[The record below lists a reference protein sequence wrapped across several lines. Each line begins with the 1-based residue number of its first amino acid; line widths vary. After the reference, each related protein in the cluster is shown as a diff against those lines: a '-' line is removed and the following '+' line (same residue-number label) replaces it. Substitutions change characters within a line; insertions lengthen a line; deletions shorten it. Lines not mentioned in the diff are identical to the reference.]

1 MALAYNPKKKTLGM
15 NVGGITPAAPS
26 FPSPTV
32 QPGLTKTMVKPPV
45 VRTPP
50 VPIHGQVT
58 KPPIAYNPDAP
69 VSRPPPVNN
78 GNSGVV
84 TPRLPSTPTLPPPV
98 DFRKNKPGL
107 PNDRP
112 VPPTP
117 NDRPVPPIVYKP
129 PPTTGGILPGEMP
142 LPDRGGAQQRP
153 PDVLTPTPPVPYTPP
168 VPVPNRP
175 FDTRTTPVPTIP
187 PPKDGSI
194 PVDPTG
200 GRGQVPDTDPRSRNY
215 VRRNETTEQRIK
227 RLEAKLRAKG
237 GTDAD
242 LQSRIAKLKERMGKG
257 EYKPSDPTQDEG
269 TLQQQRVQLDDDPDT
284 WTPEMLAELA
294 LPRGMDTIFYDNAKS
309 TDKKPTDP
317 LTGKPKKGD
326 SDNDGTSDVNEV
338 RQGESW
344 EQRLRRL
351 QEKKKANGGS
361 PQLNKRIQALK
372 KKLGKSGGKDK
383 DDKKPALNQ
392 PTLTGE
398 TNKKNTTQEKTSQVP
413 TNDNGDRKDENLP
426 DRLARLKEKLKN
438 AKTEEQKAQLRKR
451 IAQLEA
457 RIKVGD
463 TKGNTTDQPGTPT
476 RPYRNRGTT
485 AIPMK
490 YGGTL
495 RI

>member
-1 MALAYNPKKKTLGM
+1 MALTYNPRKLK
-15 NVGGITPAAPS
+15 VGQPPDSGVVTPKLP
-26 FPSPTV
+26 
-32 QPGLTKTMVKPPV
+32 PPV
-45 VRTPP
+45 TTP
-50 VPIHGQVT
+50 VP
-58 KPPIAYNPDAP
+58 KPPIAYKPDAP
-69 VSRPPPVNN
+69 VVKPPPVNN

-84 TPRLPSTPTLPPPV
+84 TPRLPAPSLPPPV
-98 DFRKNKPGL
+98 DLPRPTPGL
-107 PNDRP
+107 
-112 VPPTP
+112 P

-129 PPTTGGILPGEMP
+129 PTTPAPTPVPTKPTTPAPILPGAP
-142 LPDRGGAQQRP
+142 PPVNKVGTQRP
-153 PDVLTPTPPVPYTPP
+153 PEVLTGTPPAPYVPPPAP

-200 GRGQVPDTDPRSRNY
+200 GRGQVPDTDPRSQNY
-215 VRRNETTEQRIK
+215 VRRNETSAQRLK
-227 RLEAKLRAKG
+227 RLEEKLRAKG

-242 LQSRIAKLKERMGKG
+242 LQARIDALKKRIAGG
-257 EYKPSDPTQDEG
+257 EYKPSDPSQDTPG
-269 TLQQQRVQLDDDPDT
+269 KLQQRVQLDDDPDT

-294 LPRGMDTIFYDNAKS
+294 LPRGMDTIFYDNARS

-326 SDNDGTSDVNEV
+326 SDNDGTPDVNQV
-338 RQGESW
+338 RQGENW
-344 EQRLRRL
+344 EQRLKRL
-351 QEKKKANGGS
+351 QEKKKMNGGS
-361 PQLNKRIQALK
+361 PQLNKRINALK
-372 KKLGKSGGKDK
+372 KKLGKGKGKDK

-392 PTLTGE
+392 PSLTSKQPNLTGE
-398 TNKKNTTQEKTSQVP
+398 ANKKNTTQNKTSQQP
-413 TNDNGDRKDENLP
+413 TNEADNSARKDENLP
-426 DRLARLKEKLKN
+426 DRLARLKEKLKS

-451 IAQLEA
+451 IAALEA

>member
-1 MALAYNPKKKTLGM
+1 
-15 NVGGITPAAPS
+15 
-26 FPSPTV
+26 
-32 QPGLTKTMVKPPV
+32 
-45 VRTPP
+45 
-50 VPIHGQVT
+50 
-58 KPPIAYNPDAP
+58 
-69 VSRPPPVNN
+69 
-78 GNSGVV
+78 
-84 TPRLPSTPTLPPPV
+84 
-98 DFRKNKPGL
+98 
-107 PNDRP
+107 
-112 VPPTP
+112 
-117 NDRPVPPIVYKP
+117 
-129 PPTTGGILPGEMP
+129 
-142 LPDRGGAQQRP
+142 
-153 PDVLTPTPPVPYTPP
+153 
-168 VPVPNRP
+168 
-175 FDTRTTPVPTIP
+175 
-187 PPKDGSI
+187 
-194 PVDPTG
+194 
-200 GRGQVPDTDPRSRNY
+200 
-215 VRRNETTEQRIK
+215 
-227 RLEAKLRAKG
+227 
-237 GTDAD
+237 
-242 LQSRIAKLKERMGKG
+242 MGKG
-257 EYKPSDPTQDEG
+257 EYKPSDPKQDQG
-269 TLQQQRVQLDDDPDT
+269 NQQRVQLDDDPDT

-326 SDNDGTSDVNEV
+326 SDNDGTPDVNEV

-344 EQRLRRL
+344 EQRLKRL

-383 DDKKPALNQ
+383 QDDKKPALNQ

-398 TNKKNTTQEKTSQVP
+398 AKKNTTQEKTSQVP
-413 TNDNGDRKDENLP
+413 TNDNGDRKGENLP

-438 AKTEEQKAQLRKR
+438 AKTPEQKKQLQKR

>member
-1 MALAYNPKKKTLGM
+1 MALAYNPRKLKVGQPPDSGVVTPRLPAPVTPTL
-15 NVGGITPAAPS
+15 P
-26 FPSPTV
+26 
-32 QPGLTKTMVKPPV
+32 
-45 VRTPP
+45 
-50 VPIHGQVT
+50 
-58 KPPIAYNPDAP
+58 KPPIAYKPDAP
-69 VSRPPPVNN
+69 VVKPAPTVPS

-84 TPRLPSTPTLPPPV
+84 TPRIPSPPTLPPPV
-98 DFRKNKPGL
+98 DLRKPT
-107 PNDRP
+107 P

-129 PPTTGGILPGEMP
+129 PTTPAPILPGAPPPVDKGGTQRVPNGPTPTPPMP
-142 LPDRGGAQQRP
+142 YKP
-153 PDVLTPTPPVPYTPP
+153 PVPTPTPPVPYTPP

-326 SDNDGTSDVNEV
+326 SDNDGTPDVNEV

-344 EQRLRRL
+344 EQRLKRL

-361 PQLNKRIQALK
+361 PQINKRIKALK

-413 TNDNGDRKDENLP
+413 TNDNGDRKGENLP

>member
-1 MALAYNPKKKTLGM
+1 MALAYNPRKLKVGQPPDSGVVTPRLPAPVTPTL
-15 NVGGITPAAPS
+15 P
-26 FPSPTV
+26 
-32 QPGLTKTMVKPPV
+32 
-45 VRTPP
+45 
-50 VPIHGQVT
+50 
-58 KPPIAYNPDAP
+58 KPPIAYKPDAP
-69 VSRPPPVNN
+69 VVKPAPTVPS

-84 TPRLPSTPTLPPPV
+84 TPRIPSAPTLPPPV
-98 DFRKNKPGL
+98 DLRRPT
-107 PNDRP
+107 P

-129 PPTTGGILPGEMP
+129 PTTPAPILPGAPPPVDKGGTQRVPNGPTPTPPMP
-142 LPDRGGAQQRP
+142 YKP
-153 PDVLTPTPPVPYTPP
+153 PVPTPTPPVPYTPP

-175 FDTRTTPVPTIP
+175 FPTRTDPVPTIP

-200 GRGQVPDTDPRSRNY
+200 GRGQIPDTDPRSRNY
-215 VRRNETTEQRIK
+215 VRRNETPQQRLK
-227 RLEAKLRAKG
+227 RLEEKLRAKG
-237 GTDAD
+237 GTDAQ
-242 LQSRIAKLKERMGKG
+242 LQERIAALKARMGG
-257 EYKPSDPTQDEG
+257 MPDDPFKNQPGRTNLE
-269 TLQQQRVQLDDDPDT
+269 QRVQLDDDPDT

-326 SDNDGTSDVNEV
+326 SDNDGTPDVNEV
-338 RQGESW
+338 RQGENW
-344 EQRLRRL
+344 EQRLKRL

-361 PQLNKRIQALK
+361 PQLNKRIKALK